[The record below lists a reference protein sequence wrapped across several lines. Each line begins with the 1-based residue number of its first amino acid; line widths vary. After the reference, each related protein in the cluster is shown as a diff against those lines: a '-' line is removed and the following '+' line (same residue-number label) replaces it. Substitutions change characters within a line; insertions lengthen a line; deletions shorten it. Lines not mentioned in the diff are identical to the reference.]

1 MFDDSSYKPFF
12 RNLLLFLFYLNTCIF
27 STSSLATPTYP
38 EFCFRYAQ
46 QAVGQF
52 NYAMSKNMPI
62 SDPQMWNGNFQGH
75 RDWCNLPFTS
85 QEIATAHLQ
94 ARSSAL
100 RNWDVQQANNIN
112 NNIVAY
118 TRHQES
124 ILATYLTAGFGIF
137 VSVILAIVGLS
148 KSRRME
154 SVHVSANTANER
166 NLVVMKKTSHPV
178 MSFIVSALIG
188 CMLTVFIFDN
198 PNVLDLFFFIKRMN
212 LSHDVALTLVSY
224 ITALI
229 LCVFV
234 GLSFRVVSWALLGAF
249 CGVTFYFFSG
259 MA

>member
-1 MFDDSSYKPFF
+1 MNEDSSYKPYFK
-12 RNLLLFLFYLNTCIF
+12 NLVFFLFYLNTFIF
-27 STSSLATPTYP
+27 STSSFATPTYP

-75 RDWCNLPFTS
+75 LDWCNLPFTT

-100 RNWDVQQANNIN
+100 RNWDEQQANNIN
-112 NNIVAY
+112 NNIVEN

-124 ILATYLTAGFGIF
+124 ILATYLTAGLGIF
-137 VSVILAIVGLS
+137 VSLILAIVGLS
-148 KSRRME
+148 KSRRTE
-154 SVHVSANTANER
+154 SVYVSANAANEKNIVLMEKR
-166 NLVVMKKTSHPV
+166 SHPV

-198 PNVLDLFFFIKRMN
+198 PTVLDLFFFIKRID
-212 LSHDVALTLVSY
+212 LPHDVALTLVAY
-224 ITALI
+224 TTALM

-234 GLSFRVVSWALLGAF
+234 GLLFRTVSWALFGAF
-249 CGVTFYFFSG
+249 CGITFYYFSG